1 MEKVERHN
9 SPKIKRK
16 ALNASKDLGLAVPDK
31 LELLKDQNLH
41 LKRHQQDLDTDIKII
56 STQLRR
62 MVEQLKGDKLILG
75 KAKKKKK

>member
-1 MEKVERHN
+1 MEEAAYQAGKNKMDEMIDHDRMHN

-41 LKRHQQDLDTDIKII
+41 LKRH
-56 STQLRR
+56 
-62 MVEQLKGDKLILG
+62 
-75 KAKKKKK
+75 

>member
-1 MEKVERHN
+1 MIEKEGRMFN

-41 LKRHQQDLDTDIKII
+41 LKRH
-56 STQLRR
+56 
-62 MVEQLKGDKLILG
+62 
-75 KAKKKKK
+75 

>member
-1 MEKVERHN
+1 MEQEAYSASKNKMNEMIDHDVRHN

-41 LKRHQQDLDTDIKII
+41 LKRH
-56 STQLRR
+56 
-62 MVEQLKGDKLILG
+62 
-75 KAKKKKK
+75 

>member
-1 MEKVERHN
+1 MDEMIEKEGRMFN

-41 LKRHQQDLDTDIKII
+41 LKRH
-56 STQLRR
+56 
-62 MVEQLKGDKLILG
+62 
-75 KAKKKKK
+75 